1 MYVQENEF
9 NSSEVLVLIGIANY
23 TNKQGRG
30 ARASHATLGK
40 IVKLK
45 DRALKL
51 VIDRLIR
58 RGILERISTTKGYE
72 YNLLV
77 PLAGPL
83 HKKADVNCN
92 LQQIH
97 PPQIATCN
105 SHEPPYIA
113 TMDPIN
119 PDPIDPA
126 ILKSKL
132 RFFGATEGG
141 EFWKLCLNG
150 HAESGKADNHG
161 SVQ

>member
-1 MYVQENEF
+1 MSLESLLDVLMYVQENEF

-92 LQQIH
+92 LQF
-97 PPQIATCN
+97 PRTPVYC
-105 SHEPPYIA
+105 
-113 TMDPIN
+113 
-119 PDPIDPA
+119 
-126 ILKSKL
+126 
-132 RFFGATEGG
+132 
-141 EFWKLCLNG
+141 
-150 HAESGKADNHG
+150 NHG
-161 SVQ
+161 SYKSRSYRSGDPKI